1 MHLTRSVLADF
12 FHLALRRRGMD
23 RIGFLCEPAHP
34 TFWPVAE
41 RLSARG
47 FEIRFLDPTDPV
59 AREDVDA
66 LDALVEASIGR
77 TAFEVLRYADRVGVE
92 TWNGF
97 VPTTALA
104 SRLVALEALEAVG
117 CPVPEVRSD
126 PPARPDAYVERGR
139 YRWDAGAGTFYQ
151 RRLDADPVTHRYYA
165 VDDGRETHVRA
176 VTVRSELSGLDDLV
190 ASTDVEVG
198 PATRVRELLSRFGAR
213 ALAVDFVQAG
223 DAYAVDVDPAPT
235 FVGARMDQHVADA
248 VASLTTIGA

>member
-1 MHLTRSVLADF
+1 
-12 FHLALRRRGMD
+12 MD

-47 FEIRFLDPTDPV
+47 FEIRFLNPTDPV

-104 SRLVALEALEAVG
+104 SRLVALEALEAVD
-117 CPVPEVRSD
+117 CPVPEVRAD
-126 PPARPDAYVERGR
+126 PPTRPDEYVERGC
-139 YRWDAGAGTFYQ
+139 YRWDAAAATFYQ
-151 RRLDADPVTHRYYA
+151 RRLDADTARHRYYA

-176 VTVRSELSGLDDLV
+176 VTVRSELSGLDDLI
-190 ASTDVEVG
+190 ASTDVEVE

-213 ALAVDFVQAG
+213 AVAVDFLQAG